1 VCNVDTCPYMRYLA
15 CQRHK
20 SGGLCVATPDRRQGR
35 DVSATPLPLRPDHP
49 ASRVR
54 GGPCSS
60 VVFGLQGLIW
70 GETTGG
76 TGTLPWRWGPRKRR
90 IIQLWRSSLMSG
102 VDKCLIG
109 LFLHIFF
116 FCVLIDLLK
125 FGGLLERAPCSLMC
139 QHFLRPKRRLV
150 RIVHFSRPSLLRF
163 SSHLAPV
170 ASSISLGSPET
181 HGDEPSRNRE
191 PTVGEGAH

>member
-1 VCNVDTCPYMRYLA
+1 M
-15 CQRHK
+15 
-20 SGGLCVATPDRRQGR
+20 ATPDRRQGR
-35 DVSATPLPLRPDHP
+35 DVSATPLPLRPNHP

-70 GETTGG
+70 GQTTGG
-76 TGTLPWRWGPRKRR
+76 TGTLPWRWDPRKRR

-109 LFLHIFF
+109 LFLRIFF
-116 FCVLIDLLK
+116 FLCSYRSLEIWGVVGKAPCLLK
-125 FGGLLERAPCSLMC
+125 C

-150 RIVHFSRPSLLRF
+150 RIVRFSRPSYCDSLRILHQWRRQLALVPQARMET
-163 SSHLAPV
+163 SH
-170 ASSISLGSPET
+170 PET
-181 HGDEPSRNRE
+181 GNRPLARE
-191 PTVGEGAH
+191 CTKYPGRH